1 MADPFV
7 RHDSQVLVGVE
18 SDQGTTVTP
27 DRTFGYVSGDTDL
40 PDPEV
45 DWLEERSISAGGS
58 RELTDKYPGQ
68 NAYEGGSVSITPV
81 DGFPVALA
89 FGNDTT
95 TADTNLDAT
104 GTQTSETGTTLHT
117 IDVLDGALPP
127 TITVEAT
134 YFGRGTGTDFVRTF
148 GGVTPG
154 SVTIGVDNESK
165 LTTDL
170 DLMALGVTEGDT
182 PTTTVSAPTRDPW
195 VFDNVESDLS
205 LNGTEYCRVTEFEHE
220 LTTNAEPRYYL
231 CANAGADPKE
241 HLYANAE
248 HSLTATVTVTDDV
261 LYNELLGRGDAGSAT
276 FQFNKPATGEVFRYE
291 ASNIGIA
298 EAPHNIPEEGANEV
312 DLSIVPDSVTIEVTD
327 TEATGAYV

>member
-7 RHDSQVLVGVE
+7 AHDSSLLVGLE

-40 PDPEV
+40 PDPSV
-45 DWLEERSISAGGS
+45 DWLEERSISGGAS
-58 RELTDKYPGQ
+58 RELSGKYAGQ
-68 NAYEGGSVSITPV
+68 NTYDGGSIPIFPV
-81 DGFPVALA
+81 DGFPIALA

-104 GTQTSETGTTLHT
+104 GAEVSETGTTLHS

-127 TITVEAT
+127 TVTVEAT

-154 SVTIGVDNESK
+154 SVTLSVDNESR
-165 LTTDL
+165 LSTDL
-170 DLMALGVTEGDT
+170 DLMALGVTEGDS
-182 PTTTVSAPTRDPW
+182 PTTSVSEPTRDPW
-195 VFDNVESDLS
+195 VFDNVSSSLS
-205 LNGTEYCRVTEFEHE
+205 LNGTEYCRITDFEHE
-220 LTTNAEPRYYL
+220 LTSNIQSKYYI
-231 CANAGADPKE
+231 CADAGADPFE

-261 LYNELLGRGDAGSAT
+261 LYTELLGRDDAGDASI
-276 FQFNKPATGEVFRYE
+276 QFTKPSTGEVLRYE
-291 ASNIGIA
+291 ATGIGIA
-298 EAPHNIPEEGANEV
+298 EAPHSLPEEGANEV
-312 DLSIVPDSVTIEVTD
+312 DLSIVPNTARILVSD
-327 TEATGAYV
+327 TTATSAYL